1 VTSADEASKEVSGK
15 DKMTWRSCK
24 DTRRWRSC
32 KEVKEIKEFK

>member
-15 DKMTWRSCK
+15 DMMTWRSCK